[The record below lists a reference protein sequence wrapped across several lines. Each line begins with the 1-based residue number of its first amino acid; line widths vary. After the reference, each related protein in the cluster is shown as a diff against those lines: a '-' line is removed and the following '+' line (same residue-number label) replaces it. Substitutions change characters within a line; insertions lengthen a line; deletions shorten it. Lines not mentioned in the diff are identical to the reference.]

1 MAPGTDPHHQP
12 RLPWQLGEEP
22 AGHQTCSGTLGQPV
36 PQQGLRLLICKTR
49 TLRLSHTR
57 HTSLSAPSAHRHRS
71 SSSHHP
77 HPAASLLSSPQP
89 PFPFLYFLH
98 SITVMPPLYPGP
110 PSNVGLGPL
119 SMPPGTQKLIIR
131 TPIRRCSDLRETG
144 VSPIPPPSVFLESRD
159 DPGMMLGCGWVL
171 GGPQGPGKRLQVA
184 QEGPR
189 AYSQV

>member
-1 MAPGTDPHHQP
+1 MAAGGGTSWPPDLLRDPG
-12 RLPWQLGEEP
+12 P
-22 AGHQTCSGTLGQPV
+22 AGPPTGPQAPHLQNQDPPPKSHPSHV
-36 PQQGLRLLICKTR
+36 PQR
-49 TLRLSHTR
+49 T
-57 HTSLSAPSAHRHRS
+57 LSAPSAHRHRS

-131 TPIRRCSDLRETG
+131 TPIRRCSDLRATG